1 MHRVLERQ
9 IKRFLGE
16 VDPKTAPPGLM
27 ALLQAVGDTYI
38 HADEDRELTLRS
50 LELTSREFAAVN
62 RKLSEAL
69 EAFRRGNPNNIKVAP
84 VGGESEPV
92 FSEAE
97 LELAD
102 VVIRL
107 ACYCSRKGFRMARAV
122 IAKLRYNEGRP
133 VRHGG
138 KLF

>member
-1 MHRVLERQ
+1 MTSSDWAALADLFENDWGRVQDTAEANCRAKKWHKGGEAINDGLEIALMHSE
-9 IKRFLGE
+9 
-16 VDPKTAPPGLM
+16 
-27 ALLQAVGDTYI
+27 
-38 HADEDRELTLRS
+38 
-50 LELTSREFAAVN
+50 
-62 RKLSEAL
+62 LSEAL